1 LMGKVIG
8 LTGGIASGKS
18 VVCQTLKGLG
28 MTVIDADDVSH
39 EILAK
44 DDAVKQEVV
53 KVFGPDV
60 LTTGGAVDRARLG
73 KIVFHDPERR
83 KALERILHPPVG
95 VELRRM
101 AREGRG
107 YVVLEIPLLI
117 ETGGHERMDL
127 VVVVYAT
134 RALQIERLMSR
145 DELSK
150 EDAVGR
156 IDAQLPLEQK
166 VSYANYVINNCGS
179 VEETKE
185 QVLRFYKAAREKEA
199 L

>member
-1 LMGKVIG
+1 MGKVIG

-18 VVCQTLKGLG
+18 VVCQTLQGLG

-39 EILAK
+39 EILTK

-60 LTTGGAVDRARLG
+60 LTAVGAVDRTRLG

-83 KALERILHPPVG
+83 KALERILHPLVG
-95 VELRRM
+95 AELRRM

-107 YVVLEIPLLI
+107 YVVLEVPLLI
-117 ETGGHERMDL
+117 ETGGYKRMDL

-145 DELSK
+145 DELTQ
-150 EDAVGR
+150 EEAVRR
-156 IDAQLPLEQK
+156 IDTQLPLEEK
-166 VSYANYVINNCGS
+166 VSYADYVINNSGS
-179 VEETKE
+179 EEETKE
-185 QVLRFYKAAREKEA
+185 QVLRFYKAVREKEA